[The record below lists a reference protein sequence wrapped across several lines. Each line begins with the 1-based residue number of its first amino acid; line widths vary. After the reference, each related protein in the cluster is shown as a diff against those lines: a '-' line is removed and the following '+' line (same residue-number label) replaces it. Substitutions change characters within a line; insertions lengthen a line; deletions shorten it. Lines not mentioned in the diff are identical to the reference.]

1 MIEAEK
7 YGIPVRLGDA
17 PQNDTLKSIKGIV
30 SPEIFN
36 LKKISEGSLFLV
48 WHPASS
54 LSLCLYIYIM
64 NIIVYVLLFLS
75 ISLSPSIF
83 FSPSFS
89 FSSYM
94 HICIY
99 TSPSLSLLH
108 PLSLSLFPRS
118 PPLSPILDVF
128 RTRITS

>member
-99 TSPSLSLLH
+99 TSPSLSLPH